1 MKKLLALLL
10 ALPFTGFAGGFQ
22 INTQGQKA
30 LSLGGSLTG
39 RAMDASIT
47 FFNPGGLTFL
57 EENSFTLG
65 TTILMPKTSFL
76 SPYSGNIDMESQTF
90 TPIQFYGAY
99 KINDK
104 LSAGIALNNP
114 FGLGTKWDDDWE
126 GRFVSQEILLELFSL
141 QPTLSY
147 KVSDKVGIGAGLIYS
162 WGDAE
167 VRKAIPVSSSST
179 PYGNADLTGSGSGIG
194 FSAGLYAELTEG
206 LTAGISYRSEV
217 GIDLEDG
224 EGKFTDIPLSLQS
237 TFPATADWTSAI
249 DLPAVISIAV
259 AYDISEKVM
268 AMVEANITNWSSYD
282 SLIFEFEDA
291 PVYTSRQGR
300 KYEDVLAIRAGVQYA
315 QSEKLDLRIGL
326 AYDQSPAPDGFVGPE
341 LPDANKFLITLG
353 AGYELSEKF
362 NIDLSYIYEN
372 AEERSAIQNESGFGG
387 TYKTVL
393 NGFGI
398 GINYNF

>member
-10 ALPFTGFAGGFQ
+10 ACPLTGIAGGFQ

-39 RAMDASIT
+39 RAMDASSV
-47 FFNPGGLTFL
+47 FFNPGALTFL
-57 EENSFTLG
+57 ERNSVMLG
-65 TTILMPKTSFL
+65 TTILMPTTSML
-76 SPYSGNIDMESQTF
+76 SPYNGSVDMQSQTF
-90 TPIQFYGAY
+90 TPIQLYTNY
-99 KINDK
+99 HINEH
-104 LSAGIALNNP
+104 LSAGLAFNNP

-126 GRFVSQEILLELFSL
+126 GRYVSQQIDLKLFSL

-147 KVSDKVGIGAGLIYS
+147 QVNDKVGIGAGLIYS
-162 WGDAE
+162 FGEAE
-167 VRKAIPVSSSST
+167 VRKAIPVQSSTT
-179 PYGNADLTGSGSGIG
+179 PYGQADLTGSGSGIG
-194 FSAGLYAELTEG
+194 FSLGIYTELAEG
-206 LTAGISYRSEV
+206 LTAGFSYRSKQAIE
-217 GIDLEDG
+217 LNDG

-237 TFPATADWTSAI
+237 TFPATADWKSSI
-249 DLPAVISIAV
+249 DLPAVLSFAIA
-259 AYDISEKVM
+259 YNFSENVM
-268 AMVEANITNWSSYD
+268 ATVEANITNWSSYD

-291 PVYTSRQGR
+291 PIYTSRQGR
-300 KYEDVLAIRAGVQYA
+300 KYEDVLALRAGIQYMY
-315 QSEKLDLRIGL
+315 SEKLDLRIGF

-353 AGYELSEKF
+353 LGYEITDKI
-362 NIDLSYIYEN
+362 NIDASYIYEN
-372 AEERSAIQNESGFGG
+372 AEERAAIQNESGFAG